1 MTTINNSML
10 KIDLKS
16 VALDF
21 TCESDADEISV
32 EEQETLNKIVQQSTI
47 EIDDFELNELIS
59 DYISDKYGWAVSD
72 FEIDS
77 IKVCVE

>member
-1 MTTINNSML
+1 ML

-32 EEQETLNKIVQQSTI
+32 EEQETLNKLFIQKLLRVVDL
-47 EIDDFELNELIS
+47 EKLNDMDIIHS
-59 DYISDKYGWAVSD
+59 HT
-72 FEIDS
+72 FR
-77 IKVCVE
+77 C